1 MYLNESN
8 VTSIAKIWLVVVKK
22 VMSITLFLHKC
33 GDVAYLRD
41 SINTKT
47 WKHP

>member
-1 MYLNESN
+1 MYLSESN
-8 VTSIAKIWLVVVKK
+8 VTLITQIKLVVVKE
-22 VMSITLFLHKC
+22 VVSITLFLHNC

-47 WKHP
+47 

>member
-1 MYLNESN
+1 MLIMYLGESN
-8 VTSIAKIWLVVVKK
+8 VTLITQIRFVVVKE
-22 VMSITLFLHKC
+22 VVSITLFLHKC

-47 WKHP
+47 

>member
-1 MYLNESN
+1 MLIMYLGESN
-8 VTSIAKIWLVVVKK
+8 VTLITQIRFVVVKE
-22 VMSITLFLHKC
+22 VVSITLFLHNC

-47 WKHP
+47 

>member
-1 MYLNESN
+1 MLIMYLSESN
-8 VTSIAKIWLVVVKK
+8 VSLITQIRLVVVKE
-22 VMSITLFLHKC
+22 VVSITLLLHKC

-47 WKHP
+47 

>member
-1 MYLNESN
+1 MSIMYLSESN
-8 VTSIAKIWLVVVKK
+8 FTLITQIRLVVVKE
-22 VMSITLFLHKC
+22 VVSITLFLHKC

-47 WKHP
+47 

>member
-1 MYLNESN
+1 MLIMYLSESN
-8 VTSIAKIWLVVVKK
+8 VSLITQIRLVVVKE
-22 VMSITLFLHKC
+22 VVSITLFLHRC

-47 WKHP
+47 